1 VISLSACLS
10 VCVSVR
16 EHISGT
22 TLRSLPF
29 LRMLPMAV
37 ARSSSDGVAISYVL
51 PVLLMTSYNAV
62 NAHDGPYGSTSIQL

>member
-1 VISLSACLS
+1 MSVCLS
-10 VCVSVR
+10 VCLSAS
-16 EHISGT
+16 ISPE
-22 TLRSLPF
+22 LHSDLYHF

-62 NAHDGPYGSTSIQL
+62 NAHDGPYGSASIQL